1 MRHQDRAPTWWMP
14 GTCNATSGL
23 NESLGADA
31 WRILGS
37 ITPSYPCLLRIL
49 SNWAFAQHAQSLRA
63 LRVCISVFLASSAHS
78 CFAFLRQYDQHK
90 LSQTWKIIPNLPFYV
105 LPMKK
110 NWSTSLNNHPL
121 EPPEPQNL
129 EETKKIQDSGPHMH
143 TMHPSLAL
151 NANLSLAVSS
161 KSSLKFNNELARE
174 RPRHLK
180 NTSGS
185 IGANLLKNPRSN
197 WQCVG
202 TWCRQTSLSWCLPH
216 VLQLRKIEWKQW
228 KQSRSCAFWKGPLPC
243 FALLASRQSFSAS
256 LLGPQKN
263 VHKVQTLNCTNL
275 QSWYALLCLPNT
287 KLRLT
292 CSRAAI
298 SDCFNIIS
306 CTDCSIRRSCS
317 GTVTIT
323 VCLAQV
329 PLKKDLCLLQE
340 TLDNWH
346 FSSLSHILFLSKTWQ
361 QDPPPTILRSFSFS
375 SRSWRMSLSCIS
387 VWAARPSKCMRQRT
401 RYEAA
406 WGFSLIVAEF
416 LILFAPK

>member
-1 MRHQDRAPTWWMP
+1 MHE
-14 GTCNATSGL
+14 
-23 NESLGADA
+23 ESLA
-31 WRILGS
+31 
-37 ITPSYPCLLRIL
+37 PSLLHIHASWEFWATELLPNTHSL
-49 SNWAFAQHAQSLRA
+49 SGHCAFASP
-63 LRVCISVFLASSAHS
+63 SS
-78 CFAFLRQYDQHK
+78 
-90 LSQTWKIIPNLPFYV
+90 WLPLPTRV
-105 LPMKK
+105 LPSCANMTKTSYIKRERSFPIYLSMCFPWKK
-110 NWSTSLNNHPL
+110 RVNLFKQPSTRTTWAT
-121 EPPEPQNL
+121 EPRRNEENSGFRTPYAHNAQNDR
-129 EETKKIQDSGPHMH
+129 KGPR
-143 TMHPSLAL
+143 HPSLAL

-180 NTSGS
+180 NKRQGS

-346 FSSLSHILFLSKTWQ
+346 FSSFSHILFLGKTWQ